1 MKVKID
7 IKLLEEQIRFCDEFA
22 DIYEQSQ
29 VKELKEVSEKFEGIA
44 NLLSE
49 IRFLAEMGETVHFEA
64 CEEE

>member
-1 MKVKID
+1 MKVKINL
-7 IKLLEEQIRFCDEFA
+7 KLLEEQIALCDLFA
-22 DIYEQSQ
+22 DIDR
-29 VKELKEVSEKFEGIA
+29 KDGDKFEGIA